1 MIYRT
6 SDMPAGYE
14 SGHRTARLTHRTNWM
29 YRRPNENA
37 FLRRPVAYTRLPRRP
52 PRSARMT
59 LTQLRY
65 LIAIADSGLNI
76 TLAAERVHATQPGL
90 RDRKST
96 RLNSSHMSISY

>member
-76 TLAAERVHATQPGL
+76 TLA
-90 RDRKST
+90 DRKST
-96 RLNSSHMSISY
+96 RLNSSHMSISYAVFC